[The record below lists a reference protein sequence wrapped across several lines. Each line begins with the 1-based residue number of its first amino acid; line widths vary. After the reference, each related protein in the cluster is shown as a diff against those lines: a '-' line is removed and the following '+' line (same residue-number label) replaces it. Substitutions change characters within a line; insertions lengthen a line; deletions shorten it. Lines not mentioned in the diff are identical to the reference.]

1 MAVLDEVAR
10 IVRPGG
16 AFLIFDLRRDMAA
29 PFYMLLWFSTR
40 FVVPQALRQV
50 NEPLG
55 SRDAAYTAQ
64 EARQLVEKSQLSG
77 WRMVT
82 GPLWLVIE
90 GNKEV
95 IR

>member
-16 AFLIFDLRRDMAA
+16 AFLNFDLRRDMAA
-29 PFYMLLWFSTR
+29 PFYMLLWFASR
-40 FVVPQALRQV
+40 FIVPKTLHQV

-64 EARQLVEKSQLSG
+64 EAAQLVEKSQMSG

-95 IR
+95 IG